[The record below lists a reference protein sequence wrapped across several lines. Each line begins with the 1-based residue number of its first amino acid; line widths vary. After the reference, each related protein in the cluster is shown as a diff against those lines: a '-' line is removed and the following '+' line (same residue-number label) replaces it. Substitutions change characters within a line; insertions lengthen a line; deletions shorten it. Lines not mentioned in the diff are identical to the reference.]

1 MKVYEGLNEKTKD
14 IIVDVLEKYCVPKR
28 IETMRTETF
37 FGDFKTYNIHLDLK
51 DEPLKFVKQKVEER
65 LKLEKSFNLKPV
77 EPNIQPKENQKSA
90 LVKEIEESKENKL
103 SNFWNKILNKIFNN
117 ESPKEEVKSLEDFV
131 NDKEMIVKD
140 LSHLS
145 GTPLLDLLLAP
156 LEMDGKE
163 VKFDDLDDMEKQ
175 ELLKRVP
182 LEDLRSKNC
191 KIIKSSMGL
200 SVSIR
205 KLM

>member
-14 IIVDVLEKYCVPKR
+14 TIVDVLEKYCVPKR
-28 IETMRTETF
+28 IETVRIETF

-51 DEPLKFVKQKVEER
+51 DEPLKFVKQKVDER
-65 LKLEKSFNLKPV
+65 LKLEKSFNLKSV
-77 EPNIQPKENQKSA
+77 EPTYEENKKSD
-90 LVKEIEESKENKL
+90 LVKEIDEHMENK
-103 SNFWNKILNKIFNN
+103 SSGFWNRILNKIFNN
-117 ESPKEEVKSLEDFV
+117 ESPEEVI
-131 NDKEMIVKD
+131 NDKEIICKD

-163 VKFDDLDDMEKQ
+163 VKFDDLDEMEKQ

-182 LEDLRSKNC
+182 VEDLRSKNC
-191 KIIKSSMGL
+191 KIIKSPMGL

>member
-1 MKVYEGLNEKTKD
+1 MKVYEDLNEKTKD

-28 IETMRTETF
+28 IETARTETF

-77 EPNIQPKENQKSA
+77 EPNIQPKENQKA
-90 LVKEIEESKENKL
+90 TLVKEIEESKQNKL
-103 SNFWNKILNKIFNN
+103 SNFWNKTLNKIFNN
-117 ESPKEEVKSLEDFV
+117 ESPKEEAKSLEDFV
-131 NDKEMIVKD
+131 NDKERIVKD

-145 GTPLLDLLLAP
+145 DTPLLDLLLAP

-182 LEDLRSKNC
+182 VEDLRSKNC
-191 KIIKSSMGL
+191 KIIKSPMGL

>member
-1 MKVYEGLNEKTKD
+1 MKVYEDLNEKTKD

-28 IETMRTETF
+28 IETARTETF

-77 EPNIQPKENQKSA
+77 EPNIQPKENQKA
-90 LVKEIEESKENKL
+90 TLVKEIEESKQNKL
-103 SNFWNKILNKIFNN
+103 SNFWNKTLNKIFNN
-117 ESPKEEVKSLEDFV
+117 ESPKEEAKSLEDFV
-131 NDKEMIVKD
+131 NHKERIVKD

-145 GTPLLDLLLAP
+145 DTPLLDLLLAP

-182 LEDLRSKNC
+182 VEDLRSKNC
-191 KIIKSSMGL
+191 KIIKSPMGL

>member
-1 MKVYEGLNEKTKD
+1 MKVYEDLNEKTKD

-28 IETMRTETF
+28 IETARTETF

-77 EPNIQPKENQKSA
+77 EPYIQPKENQKA
-90 LVKEIEESKENKL
+90 TLVKEIEESKQNKL
-103 SNFWNKILNKIFNN
+103 SNFWNKTLNKIFNN
-117 ESPKEEVKSLEDFV
+117 ESPKEEAKSLEDFV
-131 NDKEMIVKD
+131 NDKERIVKD

-145 GTPLLDLLLAP
+145 DTPLLDLLLAP

-182 LEDLRSKNC
+182 VEDLRSKNC
-191 KIIKSSMGL
+191 KIIKSPMGL

>member
-1 MKVYEGLNEKTKD
+1 MKVYEDLNEKTKD

-28 IETMRTETF
+28 IETARTETF

-77 EPNIQPKENQKSA
+77 EPNIQPKENQKA
-90 LVKEIEESKENKL
+90 TLVKEIEESKQNKL
-103 SNFWNKILNKIFNN
+103 SNFWNKTVNKISNN
-117 ESPKEEVKSLEDFV
+117 ESPKEAANSLEDFV
-131 NDKEMIVKD
+131 NDKERIVKD

-145 GTPLLDLLLAP
+145 DTPLLDLLLAP

-182 LEDLRSKNC
+182 VEDLRSKNC
-191 KIIKSSMGL
+191 KIIKSPMGL